1 MMRRSWNF
9 QIATVHHMKK
19 VELMLD
25 DLVAE
30 ALEKYQQEN
39 SDERALERAIG
50 RVLWANGFLE
60 KRPLPRSVGMGHS
73 GVPDLAQRDEELLW
87 AEDSEFG
94 L

>member
-1 MMRRSWNF
+1 MD

-39 SDERALERAIG
+39 SDERELERAIG
-50 RVLWANGFLE
+50 RVLWAKGFLE

-73 GVPDLAQRDEELLW
+73 GVPDLAERDEELLW
-87 AEDSEFG
+87 ADRTWPE
-94 L
+94 